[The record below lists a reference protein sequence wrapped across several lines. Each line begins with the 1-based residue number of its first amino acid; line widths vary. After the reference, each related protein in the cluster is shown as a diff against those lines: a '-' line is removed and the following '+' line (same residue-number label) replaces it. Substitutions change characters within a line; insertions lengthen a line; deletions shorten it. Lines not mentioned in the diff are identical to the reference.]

1 MKRNG
6 KKYVEAS
13 KKVERNKAYTCEEA
27 VELVKST
34 SITKFDATVEVA
46 IKLNIDAKNLINN

>member
-34 SITKFDATVEVA
+34 SMMLLL
-46 IKLNIDAKNLINN
+46 KLLSNLILMLKNLINN